1 MKNGSQFIYEN
12 NGNGI
17 PQSQKK
23 NSMNNQSSY
32 QSFGLL
38 DPEELISLIQRHLWL
53 ILFCVIV
60 FTSGTYYVV
69 NYQLEPIYESEGTIL
84 VSSDD
89 GSLPGAAGNNMGS
102 GFGKIIAQNFTSN
115 YDDPVQSAIY
125 LFESREISRDIAQ
138 RLMEISKSES
148 RHPYPTLWEE
158 YPEDST
164 RISIE
169 NLIVRIRNGLVVEA
183 VEPTSNRMASN
194 LLAVSFESYSPY
206 EAAKVVN
213 IALSAYQEKTL
224 EQKQSTA
231 DKALAFLEQKKS
243 EIQEK
248 LNQAEDRLVR
258 FQNETKLVAVDQQAG
273 NSVNTL
279 SQLKVEKQNLQ
290 IELESVNSSI
300 QNFERQM
307 EAIKPGMSEEYT
319 KALGPTI
326 TKYQNRLA
334 ELRTQKFVI
343 LTNNPELKDNQNSEP
358 ELKKLNKQIDEIEQ
372 EIRRLSDGLVSEG
385 EDGTMQITG
394 DGNVAQ
400 ELATIQRNLIELRIQ
415 KNQIESQL
423 QVLNQRIAE
432 TESFLDTFPDNQA
445 KLARLETEVQ
455 RYKQLHE
462 NLVAQESE
470 VALWQ
475 QTQNSTGTVI
485 DEARPLMAPVKPN
498 KILWLCFALMLGLVV
513 PIGSLIVKK
522 SLNTILNS
530 YDKLKSYP
538 YPLLPVI
545 YDHSLLKSKGSFF
558 NKRGDSSRI
567 SQSVVFFHNVE
578 SPLAE
583 AYRKIVNQLLYSNPD
598 EEINSLL
605 TTSSGQGEG
614 KTTFTANL
622 GAAFAEVDKKVLI
635 IDCDFRR
642 PAIHKLFSLDN
653 SIGVKEVL
661 FDDRKLSEAI
671 KKTGIP
677 DLEVLTSGAK
687 PVSPA
692 KLLASDKFKE
702 MVRIIKPNYDIVLF
716 DTPPQSLVSDV
727 SALINLTD
735 VVIVTARFGQTH
747 EKALKHTL
755 EELEVNNH
763 GSAINLALTCYKPS
777 KSYDTLD
784 TKGMHKYMYN
794 KYYEYEKG

>member
-1 MKNGSQFIYEN
+1 MNNGSNFIYGN

-17 PQSQKK
+17 PESQNK
-23 NSMNNQSSY
+23 NTMNNQSSY
-32 QSFGLL
+32 QNYGLL

-60 FTSGTYYVV
+60 FVSGAYYIL
-69 NYQLEPIYESEGTIL
+69 NYHLEPIYKSEGTIL

-89 GSLPGAAGNNMGS
+89 GSLPGAAGNNMGG

-138 RLMEISKSES
+138 QVMEISKSES
-148 RHPYPTLWEE
+148 SHPYPTLWKEF
-158 YPEDST
+158 PEDSS
-164 RISIE
+164 RISLD

-194 LLAVSFESYSPY
+194 LLSVSFESYSPF
-206 EAAKVVN
+206 EAAKIVN
-213 IALSAYQEKTL
+213 IALSSYQEKTL

-231 DKALAFLEQKKS
+231 NKALAFLEQKKE
-243 EIQEK
+243 EIQKK
-248 LNQAEDRLVR
+248 LNQAENRLVR
-258 FQNETKLVAVDQQAG
+258 FQNETNLVAADQQAG

-279 SQLKVEKQNLQ
+279 SQLKVEKENLQ
-290 IELESVNSSI
+290 IELESIKSSI
-300 QNFERQM
+300 QNFENQI
-307 EAIKPGMSEEYT
+307 EAIRPGMSEQYT

-326 TKYQNRLA
+326 SKYQNQLA
-334 ELRTQKFVI
+334 ELRTQRFVL
-343 LTNNPELKDNQNSEP
+343 LTNNPELKNNEQSEP
-358 ELKKLNKQIDEIEQ
+358 ELRKINKQIKELEQ
-372 EIRRLSDGLVSEG
+372 EIRKLSDGLVSEG
-385 EDGTMQITG
+385 EGGSMQIVG

-400 ELATIQRNLIELRIQ
+400 ELARIQKNLIELRVQ

-423 QVLNQRIAE
+423 KVLNERISE

-445 KLARLETEVQ
+445 QLARLQTEVE
-455 RYKQLHE
+455 RYKQMHE
-462 NLVAQESE
+462 NLIAQESE

-475 QTQNSTGTVI
+475 QTQNSSGTVI
-485 DEARPLMAPVKPN
+485 DEARPILAPVKPN
-498 KILWLCFALMLGLVV
+498 KILWLCFAVMMGLVL

-522 SLNTILNS
+522 SLNTTLNS

-545 YDHSLLKSKGSFF
+545 YDHSLLKTNGSIFS
-558 NKRGDSSRI
+558 KRGDSSRI

-598 EEINSLL
+598 MEINSLL

-622 GAAFAEVDKKVLI
+622 AAAFAEVDKKVLI

-642 PAIHKLFSLDN
+642 PAVHKMFSLDN

-692 KLLASDKFKE
+692 KLLASNKFKE
-702 MVRIIKPNYDIVLF
+702 LVRIIKPNYDIVLF

-727 SALINLTD
+727 SALINLSD
-735 VVIVTARFGQTH
+735 VVIVAARFGQTH

-755 EELEVNNH
+755 EEIEVNNN
-763 GSAINLALTCYKPS
+763 GSTINLALTCYKPS
-777 KSYDTLD
+777 KSYDTAD
-784 TKGMHKYMYN
+784 TKGMHKYMYK